1 MRQSHF
7 EGCQKQERRP
17 MTRTEEGHVL
27 QANDLA
33 SSDIDGA
40 DDRDYSTCGSES
52 SERNSDDEGMFADE
66 AQLTVEDYIRGL
78 SHEYNPK
85 RVLKYMSWQRRELT
99 TIEREVVRFLRT
111 ISFGGGLS
119 VAHTKEMLKYARGL
133 GGMQA
138 SITTRCTR
146 MMYVH
151 CYVHQLQPFL
161 MNNFYEHAKCTYLM
175 NMKNVHEKCTFTIY
189 ISIVRMFLTFLCPFQ
204 MYILQC
210 SEIVVNTFYCYLSAY
225 AMYYVYWNRSRSTS
239 S

>member
-7 EGCQKQERRP
+7 EGWQKNERQP
-17 MTRTEEGHVL
+17 IMTRSEEGHVE
-27 QANDLA
+27 ANDLA
-33 SSDIDGA
+33 SSDIEAA

-99 TIEREVVRFLRT
+99 AREREVVRFLRT
-111 ISFGGGLS
+111 SSFGGGLS
-119 VAHTKEMLKYARGL
+119 VAHTQEMLKYTRGL
-133 GGMQA
+133 GGMHT

-151 CYVHQLQPFL
+151 YDVHQLEPFT
-161 MNNFYEHAKCTYLM
+161 MNNFYEHAKCTYVM
-175 NMKNVHEKCTFTIY
+175 NIKNVHC
-189 ISIVRMFLTFLCPFQ
+189 
-204 MYILQC
+204 
-210 SEIVVNTFYCYLSAY
+210 
-225 AMYYVYWNRSRSTS
+225 
-239 S
+239 